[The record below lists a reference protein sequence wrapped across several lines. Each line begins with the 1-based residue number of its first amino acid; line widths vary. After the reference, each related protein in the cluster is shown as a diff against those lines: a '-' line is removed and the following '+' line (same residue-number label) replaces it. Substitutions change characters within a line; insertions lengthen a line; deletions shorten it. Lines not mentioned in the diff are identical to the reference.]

1 MKVFYSRVS
10 STDGSQKHDRQLTDV
25 KGFDYVFSDSC
36 SGSIDLFDRPKGS
49 QLKRLIDQGK
59 LTHLEIHSID
69 RIGRNALSILDNY
82 NYLTQ
87 QGVRI
92 VCRNPQLSNFN
103 EEGKPDPFS
112 DLLLNLFASIAQYER
127 SLIVSRIREGVSAR
141 KAKNLYTG
149 RIIGSSE
156 STEKFLN
163 KSKSKK
169 IIELLQKEYSYSET
183 SSIVPCSTGTI
194 VKVNKLITS
203 HKSHDLM
210 GSN

>member
-59 LTHLEIHSID
+59 LKHLEIHAID
-69 RIGRNALSILDNY
+69 RLGRSALSLLDNY

-92 VCRNPQLSNFN
+92 VCRNPQQ
-103 EEGKPDPFS
+103 KY
-112 DLLLNLFASIAQYER
+112 NLQR
-127 SLIVSRIREGVSAR
+127 M
-141 KAKNLYTG
+141 K
-149 RIIGSSE
+149 
-156 STEKFLN
+156 
-163 KSKSKK
+163 
-169 IIELLQKEYSYSET
+169 
-183 SSIVPCSTGTI
+183 
-194 VKVNKLITS
+194 
-203 HKSHDLM
+203 
-210 GSN
+210 